1 MAYYSQP
8 ITVTAALTL
17 DRDVHAGAIVNV
29 NNTTG
34 FAITLPSAVGKGD
47 VYELFYIA
55 TVGSGSA
62 VVQVTTTDIMQ
73 GVVHLTTDIA
83 GTSMPTAATT
93 DTITMNGTTTG
104 GVKGTW
110 LRFKD
115 ASAGIWLLDGGIV
128 CTSTEAT
135 PFSAAVS

>member
-1 MAYYSQP
+1 MSYKNQP
-8 ITVTAALTL
+8 VTITAATTL
-17 DRDVHAGAIVNV
+17 NRVTHGDNIVNV

-34 FAITLPSAVGKGD
+34 FTITLPASTGKGD
-47 VYELFYIA
+47 VYELFYVA
-55 TVGSGSA
+55 TIGSGSGI
-62 VVQVTTTDIMQ
+62 VQVANSTDIMQ

-110 LRFKD
+110 LRFAD
-115 ASAGIWLLDGGIV
+115 ASSGIWRLDGGIV
-128 CTSTEAT
+128 CTSTEAS
-135 PFSAAVS
+135 PFSAAV

>member
-1 MAYYSQP
+1 MSKQP
-8 ITVTAALTL
+8 ITITAAVTL
-17 DRDVHAGAIVNV
+17 DRDIHAFNTVNV

-34 FAITLPSAVGKGD
+34 FAITLPSSTGKGD

-55 TVGSGSA
+55 TVGSGNA

-83 GTSMPTAATT
+83 GSSMPTAATT

>member
-1 MAYYSQP
+1 MSKQP
-8 ITVTAALTL
+8 ITITAAVTL
-17 DRDVHAGAIVNV
+17 DRDVHAFNTVNV

-34 FAITLPSAVGKGD
+34 FAITLPSSTGKGD
-47 VYELFYIA
+47 VYELFYVA
-55 TVGSGSA
+55 TIGSGSG

-73 GVVHLTTDIA
+73 GAVHLTSDIS
-83 GTSMPTAATT
+83 GTSMPTSATT
-93 DTITMNGTTTG
+93 DTITMSGSTTG

-115 ASAGIWLLDGGIV
+115 VSSGIWALEGNILTAGA
-128 CTSTEAT
+128 EAN